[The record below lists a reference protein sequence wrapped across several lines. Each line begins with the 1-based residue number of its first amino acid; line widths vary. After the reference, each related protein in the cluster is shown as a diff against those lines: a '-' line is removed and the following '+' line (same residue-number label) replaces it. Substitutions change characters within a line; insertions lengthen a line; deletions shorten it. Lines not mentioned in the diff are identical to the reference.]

1 MRLKT
6 TLVLCLLVVCM
17 AQPAWAHRVNIFAWI
32 ENDQVTVECR
42 FSKSSPVR
50 SGAVIVYDAATKAEL
65 LHGNTDEQG
74 IFTFPVP
81 QQAREAGH
89 GLYLV
94 LKAGEGHQ
102 NDWTIDAAELAAT
115 KPTPPQAGSPAPAQ
129 GADQAAQTT
138 TQNTSPAVQSSASPE
153 ATAQKA
159 NTHVRTRAEAEA
171 AAADPGLREIALGIA
186 IIFALAGGIALIRRS
201 RV

>member
-1 MRLKT
+1 MRLT
-6 TLVLCLLVVCM
+6 ATLALCLLVVCM
-17 AQPAWAHRVNIFAWI
+17 TQPAWAHRVNIFAWI
-32 ENDQVTVECR
+32 ENDRVTVECR

-65 LHGNTDEQG
+65 LRGNTDDQG

-81 QQAREAGH
+81 QQARDAGH
-89 GLYLV
+89 GLHLV

-102 NDWTIDAAELAAT
+102 NDWDIDAAELAAT
-115 KPTPPQAGSPAPAQ
+115 KPNSSQPSPPAPMQAME
-129 GADQAAQTT
+129 QAAQPNTAANSPT
-138 TQNTSPAVQSSASPE
+138 AQNTASAE
-153 ATAQKA
+153 AAAQNNK
-159 NTHVRTRAEAEA
+159 HVRTRAEAEA
-171 AAADPGLREIALGIA
+171 AAADPGLREIVLGIA